1 MDKMILRSY
10 NIHIIMDKMICYSFK
25 MHVNLFVSCI
35 NKSYIQNL
43 KTITKLVFFFI
54 FKMLYPNLL
63 IIQSKQLSES

>member
-10 NIHIIMDKMICYSFK
+10 NIHTIMDKMICYSFK
-25 MHVNLFVSCI
+25 MHVKLFVSCI